1 MVTLLKSPP
10 VVTTVTKS
18 DDVAL
23 PAVGTEVRSV
33 VNIEFPFNVAGPV
46 KFGVAAVKLVKLPT
60 EVKEE
65 STTEE
70 PNEVADKTSAPST
83 LYVLPEA
90 TSKLSSVFKTLAA
103 DL

>member
-33 VNIEFPFNVAGPV
+33 VNIEFPFNIAGPV
-46 KFGVAAVKLVKLPT
+46 KFGVAAVKEVRFPT
-60 EVKEE
+60 EVK
-65 STTEE
+65 
-70 PNEVADKTSAPST
+70 
-83 LYVLPEA
+83 
-90 TSKLSSVFKTLAA
+90 
-103 DL
+103 